1 VPPADGQA
9 FSFVAP
15 PGTVLA
21 AFSRKEVPCGQL
33 EEAICIAH
41 PSSQDLLITAE
52 EKLRGLLEVPQDWDM
67 LSFCRG
73 KRLKGAFGGRQSS
86 GACAKHRC
94 PEMIAEMQ
102 GLFDSTFRKI
112 YTRDRRGAPMADR
125 LKVTEVY
132 RVLNDQVWREY
143 LRHREKLR
151 LSRWNCPSLA
161 EQVPDGPAT
170 HAFCESLRRMGR
182 SRLPQ
187 LDSQVAECWLFHG
200 TSFDAAAGIAENDF
214 RLDLTGTN
222 AGTLY
227 GKGIYLAENVSK
239 SDEYGEGPRGPKEE
253 EQVVRPPPGAV
264 VAPVVRQ
271 SVLLV
276 CRSLLGKVLYCD
288 AEKPSPDTIQR
299 SCLGKDAAYDSV
311 LGDRRKIHGT
321 FREFVLY
328 HDDQVYPEFIV
339 VYERIFFHERFQ
351 EIFGQMVERCRRRQ
365 FNGPTNE
372 EEKVLKSLWDRYA
385 MPHQGRIDKWQL
397 LDLLKAINQPPE
409 DEEGDLVATFQ
420 EINTSGSGRI
430 NWEEFLAE
438 MTDRVHHSCR

>member
-1 VPPADGQA
+1 
-9 FSFVAP
+9 
-15 PGTVLA
+15 
-21 AFSRKEVPCGQL
+21 
-33 EEAICIAH
+33 
-41 PSSQDLLITAE
+41 
-52 EKLRGLLEVPQDWDM
+52 
-67 LSFCRG
+67 
-73 KRLKGAFGGRQSS
+73 
-86 GACAKHRC
+86 
-94 PEMIAEMQ
+94 
-102 GLFDSTFRKI
+102 
-112 YTRDRRGAPMADR
+112 MADR
-125 LKVTEVY
+125 LKVCHVY

-161 EQVPDGPAT
+161 EQVLDGPAT

-182 SRLPQ
+182 SQLPQ
-187 LDSQVAECWLFHG
+187 LDAQVAECWLFHG

-214 RLDLTGTN
+214 RLDLTGSN

-253 EQVVRPPPGAV
+253 QGNWRPPPSPPPAL
-264 VAPVVRQ
+264 VRH

-288 AEKPSPDTIQR
+288 AETPSPDAIQR
-299 SCLGKDAAYDSV
+299 SCLAKDAAYDSV

-351 EIFGQMVERCRRRQ
+351 EIFGQMVQRCRQRL
-365 FNGPTNE
+365 FHGPTMD

-409 DEEGDLVATFQ
+409 DEEGDLDETFR

-430 NWEEFLAE
+430 TWEEFLAE
-438 MTDRVHHSCR
+438 MTDRVHNTCR